1 MPLNFSRAAGRRS
14 QPSRSSVRERLARR
28 ADPESLKRTLRQTF
42 GIRQLRSGQEDII
55 RSVLEHRDTLATM
68 PTGAGK
74 SLCYQLPALHFAGTT
89 VVVSPLI
96 SLMKDQRDKLEDA
109 GVAAAAVNSTL
120 GARDEVE
127 TMARVSKGEPDIVF
141 TTPERLTNPEFLAA
155 LKRNPISLCVIDE
168 AHCISEWG
176 HDFRPA
182 YLDIAPALHALGDP
196 PVLALTATATDDV
209 VADIVKQLDRPEMRV
224 INTGIYRDNLH

>member
-1 MPLNFSRAAGRRS
+1 MSVNHSGAYTRR
-14 QPSRSSVRERLARR
+14 QRHSRSSGPLRERLARR
-28 ADPESLKRTLRQTF
+28 ADPETLKRTLRHTF
-42 GIRQLRSGQEDII
+42 GIRQLRAGQEQVI
-55 RSVLEHRDTLATM
+55 SNVLRGKDTLAIM

-96 SLMKDQRDKLEDA
+96 SLMKDQSDKLEEA
-109 GVAAAAVNSTL
+109 GVPAAAVNSTL
-120 GARDEVE
+120 GARGEAD

-155 LKRNPISLCVIDE
+155 LRRNPIALFVIDE

-182 YLDIAPALHALGDP
+182 YFDIAPALHALGDP

-209 VADIVKQLDRPEMRV
+209 VADIVKQLERPEMRV
-224 INTGIYRDNLH
+224 